1 MSGVVI
7 FGPEFPSLA
16 LVRECL
22 YGSYPASP
30 LVSTS
35 HESPITSHVLPA
47 EVVERVNEFLRADAG
62 GAEFTHNDAGGG
74 VGKHGSVG
82 KWRTS
87 GNGKRQN
94 AEHGVPGPG
103 DVEDLPAGC
112 PALDT
117 CLAHARVGH
126 FKTRRWN
133 VQMARRGLLKYAHPF
148 FTARDH
154 HCAAAE
160 VREQREPRLFHGFLV
175 RQRARD
181 VETRFLG
188 IAHDGPR
195 SAIRV

>member
-1 MSGVVI
+1 MSSSASRSSCGLTLAV
-7 FGPEFPSLA
+7 PSLPTTT
-16 LVRECL
+16 
-22 YGSYPASP
+22 PAAVLASMAASASGAPAATASARTLSTVSP
-30 LVSTS
+30 APVTS
-35 HESPITSHVLPA
+35 
-47 EVVERVNEFLRADAG
+47 
-62 GAEFTHNDAGGG
+62 
-74 VGKHGSVG
+74 K
-82 KWRTS
+82 
-87 GNGKRQN
+87 
-94 AEHGVPGPG
+94 
-103 DVEDLPAGC
+103 
-112 PALDT
+112 T

-160 VREQREPRLFHGFLV
+160 VREQRVPRLFHGFLV

>member
-74 VGKHGSVG
+74 VGEHGSVG
-82 KWRTS
+82 KGRTS
-87 GNGKRQN
+87 GNGKRHN
-94 AEHGVPGPG
+94 AEHR
-103 DVEDLPAGC
+103 LPPPPAPPPPPPPC
-112 PALDT
+112 PPP
-117 CLAHARVGH
+117 HAR
-126 FKTRRWN
+126 
-133 VQMARRGLLKYAHPF
+133 P
-148 FTARDH
+148 
-154 HCAAAE
+154 
-160 VREQREPRLFHGFLV
+160 
-175 RQRARD
+175 
-181 VETRFLG
+181 
-188 IAHDGPR
+188 
-195 SAIRV
+195 